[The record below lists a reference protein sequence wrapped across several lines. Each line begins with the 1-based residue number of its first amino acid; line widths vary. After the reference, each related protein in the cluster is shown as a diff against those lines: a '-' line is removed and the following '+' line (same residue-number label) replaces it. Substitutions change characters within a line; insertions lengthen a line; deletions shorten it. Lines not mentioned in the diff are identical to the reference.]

1 MDTDN
6 GGMFT
11 RTSDRDDVPN
21 EEAIVQARVATAAVH
36 STTSPVVLTLASLA
50 VMVSLMIIA
59 AAQNASVMAPFG

>member
-11 RTSDRDDVPN
+11 RTSDRDDGPN
-21 EEAIVQARVATAAVH
+21 DEAIMQARVATAAVH
-36 STTSPVVLTLASLA
+36 SAISPLILTLASLA
-50 VMVSLMIIA
+50 VIVSLMIIA